1 MPDDTVLLERHF
13 NTAFAAPNGIQK
25 LRELILTLAMQGKL
39 VPQDPKDQP
48 ASELLKAIEAEKQR
62 LLKEGKIKQPKL
74 LSEIEIMEMPY
85 QLPKDWK
92 WAKLGDV
99 MFEAMTGIDR
109 GKQFQSKSNEYPY
122 FKMNNIS
129 NSGCCDFSNV
139 TRINY
144 EGSDHEKYVLREGDF
159 LFNTRNSRELVGKTC
174 IFKRPN
180 NEQWFFNNNIL
191 RIDLP
196 DLILNHFVNFWFLSP
211 LGKSELEKLKSAT
224 TNVAAVYQGKLV
236 SFPIP
241 LPPLAEQRR
250 IVAKIDRLMARCDE
264 LEKLRVERNQ
274 KRITIHTA
282 ALNRLL
288 NAKESNDFST
298 AWRFI
303 TQHFGELYSV
313 KENVA
318 ELRKAILQLAV
329 MGKLV
334 PQDPTDEPASELLRA
349 IAAEKQQLVKEGQ
362 IKQPKSLPKI
372 KMEDMPYTLPKVWE
386 WIRLGTVVISS
397 HAGRSPQ
404 CLPGRRTG
412 NEWGVL
418 KVSAVSWGTFD
429 PNENKALPPGMQPR
443 LEDEVKVGDFLLSRA
458 NTEELVARSVVVK
471 HTPPNLMISDKTV
484 RLIISDQVDKQFI
497 NTAHLSNH
505 ARTYYASNASGTSSS
520 MKNVS
525 REIMY
530 QLPIPLPP
538 LAEQRRIVAKIDQLM
553 ALCNHL
559 DQQIDAA
566 TGKQSALLNAV
577 MAQV

>member
-13 NTAFAAPNGIQK
+13 DTAFAAPDGIQK

-264 LEKLRVERNQ
+264 LEKLRAERNQ

-282 ALNRLL
+282 ALDRLL
-288 NAKESNDFST
+288 NAKESNNFST

-349 IAAEKQQLVKEGQ
+349 IAAEKQQLVKEGK
-362 IKQPKSLPKI
+362 IKQPKPLPDIKPEEMPYELPKGWQWSNIQNISLKVTDGEHATPQRSESGYYLLSARNVTNEGI
-372 KMEDMPYTLPKVWE
+372 KLDNVDYVPQHEYERIRKRCNPEIGDILISCSGSVGRIAIVDANDYVMVRSAALIKHEHNFLMSSFLAYALKSPMVQSQIVEKSRTTAQSNLFLGKINEILIPIPPGVSRGWGSIIVW
-386 WIRLGTVVISS
+386 GTV
-397 HAGRSPQ
+397 
-404 CLPGRRTG
+404 
-412 NEWGVL
+412 
-418 KVSAVSWGTFD
+418 D
-429 PNENKALPPGMQPR
+429 
-443 LEDEVKVGDFLLSRA
+443 LEQS
-458 NTEELVARSVVVK
+458 
-471 HTPPNLMISDKTV
+471 
-484 RLIISDQVDKQFI
+484 
-497 NTAHLSNH
+497 
-505 ARTYYASNASGTSSS
+505 
-520 MKNVS
+520 
-525 REIMY
+525 
-530 QLPIPLPP
+530 
-538 LAEQRRIVAKIDQLM
+538 EQRKKDRR
-553 ALCNHL
+553 
-559 DQQIDAA
+559 
-566 TGKQSALLNAV
+566 
-577 MAQV
+577 